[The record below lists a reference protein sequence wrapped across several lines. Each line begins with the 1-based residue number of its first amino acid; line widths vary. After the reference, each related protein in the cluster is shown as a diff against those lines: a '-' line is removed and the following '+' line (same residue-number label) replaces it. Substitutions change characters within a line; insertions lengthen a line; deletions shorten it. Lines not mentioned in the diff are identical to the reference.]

1 MVVPVDTSPDPATVS
16 NKALRAMEY
25 EHRLNTQERFTG
37 WAVIWVLFGFKL
49 GTVALIWFI
58 ARGSA
63 DRQSGEAAAYVAS
76 TTWYWF
82 IIPVIALSG
91 AVAYRLRLRAARKRV
106 EEFRKAEF
114 LAHHEPIPAD
124 DHHSLTED
132 EKQRLGS
139 LVGRREDMEG
149 HDA

>member
-16 NKALRAMEY
+16 NKALREMEY
-25 EHRLNTQERFTG
+25 EHRLNTDERFTG

-49 GTVALIWFI
+49 GTVAVIWFI

-63 DRQSGEAAAYVAS
+63 DRQSNEAAAYVAS

-91 AVAYRLRLRAARKRV
+91 MVAYRLRLRTARKRV

-114 LAHHEPIPAD
+114 LAHHEDVSVD
-124 DHHSLTED
+124 DAHSLSEE
-132 EKQRLGS
+132 EKRRLEP
-139 LVGRREDMEG
+139 LIGRREDREYY
-149 HDA
+149 DS